1 MYLDERTCKII
12 DEMLRKG
19 TTRSTELSDMLDRD
33 HNIKLEPHFISEY
46 KYLEITKG
54 RFL

>member
-1 MYLDERTCKII
+1 MHLDERTCKLI
-12 DEMLRKG
+12 DEILQKG
-19 TTRSTELSDMLDRD
+19 ITRSTVLSDMLERD
-33 HNIKLEPHFISEY
+33 HSIKLEPHFISEY